1 MKLLLY
7 SFLFLLIIA
16 LCAAVY
22 GGFWFKDNTSLKVS
36 DFFNKD
42 GEVEIDKNAK
52 GEIKE
57 KAKELDDRIY
67 KEATEHNPEGDVLPD
82 EIDDTIREK
91 IKEEARDR
99 IN

>member
-1 MKLLLY
+1 MKFILY
-7 SFLFLLIIA
+7 SFILLLIIT
-16 LCAAVY
+16 LCVAVY
-22 GGFWFKDNTSLKVS
+22 GSFWLKNNTSLKVS

-42 GEVEIDKNAK
+42 GEVEIDKDAK

-57 KAKELDDRIY
+57 KAKKLDNRIY

-91 IKEEARDR
+91 IKEEAKDR